1 MKVVIMAFTMLLGPY
16 CLAQNDY
23 YRDSL
28 QIEIGSKARI
38 LFQAKE
44 KVDFELIKRYDLNKL
59 FEELLLRAE
68 QNDSAAT
75 DIISLLESKK
85 FVQKNPFRILGD
97 KTKEIFLR
105 FNFGF
110 YTGITVGDYFVFPI
124 TTHKYIIPELGG
136 NINVKHSGAV
146 NVIPDFLSAGF
157 FINSGLL
164 LHNAPRLGTEIKLS
178 FGYERSDFNLKI
190 NRSLDYTFEGSRPLN
205 EVENEQLNS
214 YYKIISSYSKVGLSN
229 SFNVK
234 YSQFYVQLMPQI
246 ELKNLQGKAT
256 WRAGLGAR
264 GMANLNLKRAGTTEG
279 LSRLSHPL
287 SNYSSSI
294 PTRYNRSIYQWGM
307 IGKLGYKRWGLFVQ
321 CAPKALVFQH
331 YNWINTEYQNGFP
344 LGYSN
349 RVNSTHFNAWMFGVT
364 IGDY

>member
-1 MKVVIMAFTMLLGPY
+1 MKFLMMAFTMLLGTY

-23 YRDSL
+23 YQDSL

-44 KVDFELIKRYDLNKL
+44 KADFELIKRYDLNKL

-68 QNDSAAT
+68 GKDSTALGSV
-75 DIISLLESKK
+75 SLLESKK
-85 FVQKNPFRILGD
+85 FTHKNPLNAISK

-105 FNFGF
+105 FNFGL
-110 YTGITVGDYFVFPI
+110 YTGITVGNYFVFPI
-124 TTHKYIIPELGG
+124 TTQNYMIPELDG
-136 NINVKHSGAV
+136 NINVQHRGGV

-164 LHNAPRLGTEIKLS
+164 LHNAPRLGTEIKLA
-178 FGYERSDFNLKI
+178 FGYERSDFSLKI
-190 NRSLDYTFEGSRPLN
+190 NRSLDFAFEGSRPLT
-205 EVENEQLNS
+205 EAENEKLNS
-214 YYKIISSYSKVGLSN
+214 YYKIIGNSSKVGSSN

-246 ELKNLQGKAT
+246 ELKNLQGKGT
-256 WRAGLGAR
+256 WRVGLGAR
-264 GMANLNLKRAGTTEG
+264 GMANLNLKRTGTTEG

-287 SNYSSSI
+287 NDFPSSI
-294 PTRYNRSIYQWGM
+294 PTRYNRSIYQWGV
-307 IGKLGYKRWGLFVQ
+307 IGKIGYKRWGLFAQ

-331 YNWINTEYQNGFP
+331 YNWMNTGYQNGFP
-344 LGYSN
+344 LGHSN
-349 RVNSTHFNAWMFGVT
+349 RVNSTRFNAWMFGVT

>member
-1 MKVVIMAFTMLLGPY
+1 MKVVIMAFTMLLGTY

-44 KVDFELIKRYDLNKL
+44 KADFELIKRYDLNKL

-68 QNDSAAT
+68 QNDSAVVE
-75 DIISLLESKK
+75 ILSLLDSKK
-85 FVQKNPFRILGD
+85 FAQQNPFKVISK

-105 FNFGF
+105 FNFGL
-110 YTGITVGDYFVFPI
+110 YTGITVGNYFVFPI
-124 TTHKYIIPELGG
+124 TTNNYIIPELGG
-136 NINVKHSGAV
+136 NINVQHSGTV

-157 FINSGLL
+157 FVNSGLL

-178 FGYERSDFNLKI
+178 FGYERSDFNLQVY
-190 NRSLDYTFEGSRPLN
+190 RSLDFAFEGSRPLSKA
-205 EVENEQLNS
+205 ENEQLNG
-214 YYKIISSYSKVGLSN
+214 YYKTMRNSHESN
-229 SFNVK
+229 QTKSFNVK
-234 YSQFYVQLMPQI
+234 YSQFYIQLMPQI
-246 ELKNLQGKAT
+246 ELKNVQGEGT

-264 GMANLNLKRAGTTEG
+264 GMANLNLRRAGTTEA
-279 LSRLSHPL
+279 LTIISHPL
-287 SNYSSSI
+287 TSYNLSI
-294 PTRYNRSIYQWGM
+294 PTRYSRSVYQWAV
-307 IGKLGYKRWGLFVQ
+307 IGKIGYKRWGLFAQ

-331 YNWINTEYQNGFP
+331 YNWINTGYQNGFA
-344 LGYSN
+344 LGHSN
-349 RVNSTHFNAWMFGVT
+349 RVNSTRFNAWMFGVT

>member
-1 MKVVIMAFTMLLGPY
+1 MKVVILAFTMLLGTY

-44 KVDFELIKRYDLNKL
+44 KADFELIKRYDLNKL

-68 QNDSAAT
+68 GKDSAA
-75 DIISLLESKK
+75 IGSIWLVESKK
-85 FVQKNPFRILGD
+85 FVKQNPLNAISE

-105 FNFGF
+105 FNFGL
-110 YTGITVGDYFVFPI
+110 YTGITVGNYFIFPI
-124 TTHKYIIPELGG
+124 TTHKYIIPELDG
-136 NINVKHSGAV
+136 NINVQQSGAV

-178 FGYERSDFNLKI
+178 FGYERSDFSLKI
-190 NRSLDYTFEGSRPLN
+190 NRFLDYTFEGSRTLN
-205 EVENEQLNS
+205 EAENEQLNS
-214 YYKIISSYSKVGLSN
+214 YYKIIGNTSRIGLPN

-246 ELKNLQGKAT
+246 ELKNAQGKGT

-264 GMANLNLKRAGTTEG
+264 GIANLNLKRAGTTEG

-287 SNYSSSI
+287 NSYSSSI
-294 PTRYNRSIYQWGM
+294 PTRYSRSIYQWAV
-307 IGKLGYKRWGLFVQ
+307 IGKLGYKRWGLFAQ
-321 CAPKALVFQH
+321 CAPRALVFQH
-331 YNWINTEYQNGFP
+331 YNWINTGYQNGFP
-344 LGYSN
+344 LGHSN